1 MKPLQILIADDHA
14 IVRKGLKIVVNELY
28 PDSICDEACNGD
40 DIFFLIKK
48 TCYNL
53 LILDINMPFTD
64 SIALVSNLLVYQK
77 ETKILVFSMNAE
89 DLYAKRF
96 LKLGAKGYLHKE
108 SKPEEIKKA
117 IQTILEGKVY
127 MSLELNERLMNEMLK
142 DSTDNP
148 FEKLSDRELEMVRY
162 FLLGYSV
169 TDIKKTL
176 NIHASTI
183 GTYKMRLYEKLNVKN
198 SLELSRLAVLYNMN
212 FTGKQA

>member
-1 MKPLQILIADDHA
+1 MQPHRILIADDHA
-14 IVRKGLKIVVNELY
+14 IVRKGLKIVVNELF

-48 TCYNL
+48 THYSL

-64 SIALVSNLLVYQK
+64 SVALVSNLLVYQK

-96 LKLGAKGYLHKE
+96 LKLGAMGYLHKE

-117 IQTILEGKVY
+117 IQTVLEGKIY
-127 MSLELNERLMNEMLK
+127 MSQQLNDKLMNEMLK
-142 DSTDNP
+142 ESNANP
-148 FEKLSDRELEMVRY
+148 FEKLSDRELEIVRY

-183 GTYKMRLYEKLNVKN
+183 GTYKMRLFEKLKVKN
-198 SLELSRLAVLYNMN
+198 ALELSKLAVLYNMN
-212 FTGKQA
+212 FTGNQA

>member
-1 MKPLQILIADDHA
+1 MQPHQILIADDHA
-14 IVRKGLKIVVNELY
+14 IVRKGLKILVNELF
-28 PDSICDEACNGD
+28 PECTCDEACNGD

-48 TCYNL
+48 NNYSL

-64 SIALVSNLLVYQK
+64 SISLVTNLLVYQK
-77 ETKILVFSMNAE
+77 DTKILVFSMNAE

-108 SKPEEIKKA
+108 TKPEEIKKA
-117 IQTILEGKVY
+117 ILTILEGKTY
-127 MSLELNERLMNEMLK
+127 MSQQLNDRLMNEILK
-142 DSTDNP
+142 KSTDNP
-148 FEKLSDRELEMVRY
+148 FEKLSDRELEIVRY

-183 GTYKMRLYEKLNVKN
+183 GTYKMRLFEKLKVKN
-198 SLELSRLAVLYNMN
+198 ALELSKLAVLYNMN
-212 FTGKQA
+212 FTEKQV